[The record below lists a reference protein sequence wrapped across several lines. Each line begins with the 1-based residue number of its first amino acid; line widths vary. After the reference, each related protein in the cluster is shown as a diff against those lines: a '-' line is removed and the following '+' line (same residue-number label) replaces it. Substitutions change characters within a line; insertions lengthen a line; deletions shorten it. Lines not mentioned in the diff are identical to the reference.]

1 MIAAMILPHKYA
13 FMLKNGSSKSEHII
27 FFFELLDSKLCDW
40 FGEEYIRST
49 IIVFDNASIHMSDR
63 TRSYLK
69 YKKLSVLTLPPYTP
83 EQNNVEQVLSDW
95 RQTYRAVILLRRG
108 LNILLQNYY
117 GNEINLFYLKI
128 RYQYCQWLINKIEI
142 TS

>member
-49 IIVFDNASIHMSDR
+49 IIVFDNASIHMNDSA
-63 TRSYLK
+63 RSYLK
-69 YKKLSVLTLPPYTP
+69 YKKLSVLTLPPYTHLSKLML
-83 EQNNVEQVLSDW
+83 NKSLSDW

-108 LNILLQNYY
+108 LNILLQKLLWQWNKFV
-117 GNEINLFYLKI
+117 LLK
-128 RYQYCQWLINKIEI
+128 NKISI
-142 TS
+142 LLMLN